1 MSPPELSEELLR
13 TAFSTNPSEAE
24 VDDATTDAIW
34 RAVEGSCAA
43 EELGALLRRAREEPA
58 VAEAWRMA
66 QAVHAEVVDEAN
78 EAAPSGEV
86 VAGPT
91 HWWRRPAVVGMGTAV
106 ALAAAVLLVVQ
117 TGEVPREGGP
127 MRAETAELA
136 STLSSTELPRDH
148 AILRWTATDD
158 GSVYSVTVTTDALQP
173 VAQTGGLRTPEW
185 QIPADTLAAF
195 PVGTVVLWRV
205 EALLPDGTRH
215 RSATFEGVLR

>member
-91 HWWRRPAVVGMGTAV
+91 HWWRRPAVVGMGAAV

-185 QIPADTLAAF
+185 QIPVDTLTAF